1 MYFSKITRRNSIFS
15 FRETK
20 ALEFEGITASTA
32 ANKSYPADP
41 TVALVGILAWI
52 ELFTAANLTSI
63 TIFCLGSKKLN
74 S

>member
-15 FRETK
+15 FRETE

-41 TVALVGILAWI
+41 TVALVGILA
-52 ELFTAANLTSI
+52 
-63 TIFCLGSKKLN
+63 
-74 S
+74 